1 MIPFSL
7 TRTLGKE
14 TFNVSVLQMEGSGL
28 SVPRGDMEMVWERQG
43 EIATEWLAFGADLF
57 LNSRGR
63 SRERTGTLSVS
74 LLSLLGFPIWRDALW
89 WRPSWHWTYFCKH
102 TLLSARG
109 TVLFSFSL
117 VFSVLLFFPLSL
129 SPPLPLP
136 PLSFVSSQ
144 RSVHSRDSLF
154 KNNYIGFTR
163 KVDRGLQFSVLW

>member
-74 LLSLLGFPIWRDALW
+74 LLSLLGFPI
-89 WRPSWHWTYFCKH
+89 
-102 TLLSARG
+102 
-109 TVLFSFSL
+109 
-117 VFSVLLFFPLSL
+117 
-129 SPPLPLP
+129 
-136 PLSFVSSQ
+136 
-144 RSVHSRDSLF
+144 
-154 KNNYIGFTR
+154 
-163 KVDRGLQFSVLW
+163 